1 MSGLLRRHQDEEPA
15 EPAPNPSKNSPLS
28 PSAEPQPASEPA
40 PAAAGSQAGPL
51 KRALLDATD
60 RVQQIIDLAEQ
71 TSDEVRAEASR
82 EAEQIVAD
90 AEVKANEK
98 VEARVAELT
107 GRLGPLAKRL
117 EGVQAEVAL
126 LSTEIESLLGQAR
139 PLAQPEEGA
148 PPPVQA
154 PVAPARAEAVHAHAG
169 APGPGAAAEDSGDN
183 GGDRAL
189 LRATQMVVAGND
201 REEIEEALRSELG
214 VSEPGP
220 IVDRALGVG

>member
-1 MSGLLRRHQDEEPA
+1 MSGLLRRHHDEEPA

-28 PSAEPQPASEPA
+28 PSADPPVA
-40 PAAAGSQAGPL
+40 PDQGAAPTGSQAGPL

-71 TSDEVRAEASR
+71 ASEEVRAEASR
-82 EAEQIVAD
+82 DAEQIVAE
-90 AEVKANEK
+90 AEVKAGEQ
-98 VEARVAELT
+98 VEARVSELT
-107 GRLGPLAKRL
+107 GRLAPLAKRL

-126 LSTEIESLLGQAR
+126 LSTEIESLLEQAR
-139 PLAQPEEGA
+139 APAAGQPAARPAAA
-148 PPPVQA
+148 PA
-154 PVAPARAEAVHAHAG
+154 APARAEAVPAHAG
-169 APGPGAAAEDSGDN
+169 APGPSAPIEETGGN
-183 GGDRAL
+183 GNDRAL

-214 VSEPGP
+214 VSDPGP